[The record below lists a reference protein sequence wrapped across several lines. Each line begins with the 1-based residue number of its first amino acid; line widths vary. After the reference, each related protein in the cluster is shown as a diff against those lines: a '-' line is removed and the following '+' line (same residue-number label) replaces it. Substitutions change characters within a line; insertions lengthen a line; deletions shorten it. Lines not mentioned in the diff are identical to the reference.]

1 MYYFRGVHNTMNE
14 VVSSRSTL
22 IIRKIRR
29 RRILRR
35 QTEFWKLLHLSR
47 GNPGDT
53 RPESND
59 SSQYHPSPILGD
71 KLPET
76 EEDEK
81 KVDQESLAGSSRQP
95 GPSILRYSQ
104 FNTHNTQSTDIH
116 GPKVLVHGPPFPPYT
131 PFFSHSSH
139 NPPGNVCP
147 RLPYVHPRPPTPY
160 PPSPS
165 PPPLPPTPRPAV
177 YQAVPDAPAAPAFPA
192 AQAVPPL
199 PWWNML
205 LNGPNNIAAVELF
218 NRYILILEY
227 LVNNYM

>member
-1 MYYFRGVHNTMNE
+1 MYYFRGVHNTMKE
-14 VVSSRSTL
+14 GRSTIL
-22 IIRKIRR
+22 IKQIRR

-35 QTEFWKLLHLSR
+35 RATFLKLLHPSI
-47 GNPGDT
+47 GTPGEP
-53 RPESND
+53 RPASNE

-104 FNTHNTQSTDIH
+104 FNTQSTDIH

-218 NRYILILEY
+218 NRYITVLEY